1 LRVREQRQEQT
12 SLAKYNFLSTCKS
25 SATLETYT
33 NAIPYYMNFLKIEH
47 EDYDKLLGE
56 EP

>member
-1 LRVREQRQEQT
+1 MTVKEQSQEQT

-47 EDYDKLLGE
+47 EDYDRLLGK